1 MIFCLLN
8 IFSLIVVSSPTVGKP
23 FKCSFCSRSYKQ
35 QSTLEEHLERCHNCL
50 KSLDHQT
57 AVNTQTAQ
65 GNISH
70 KHETPPDNNLLTS
83 ALVMSVHGIIQPKHF
98 QVIVSIIITY
108 RSPSAGEENM
118 EKIKLN
124 PSNDKIQHVDRL
136 AICITKRKRST
147 PQKFLGEF
155 FS

>member
-1 MIFCLLN
+1 M
-8 IFSLIVVSSPTVGKP
+8 GKP

-35 QSTLEEHLERCHNCL
+35 QSTLEEHLERCHNYL
-50 KSLDHQT
+50 KSLNHQT

-65 GNISH
+65 GNISY
-70 KHETPPDNNLLTS
+70 KHETPPENNILTS

-98 QVIVSIIITY
+98 QVIVSIIITH

-118 EKIKLN
+118 EKNTKPAN

-136 AICITKRKRST
+136 AISITKRKRST
-147 PQKFLGEF
+147 PQKFLGEIF
-155 FS
+155 FIILYKCT